1 MNIVM
6 TNMFKHWKSSK
17 AKKESSKTMDYD
29 PLQKATM
36 KQGLVAQWLYH
47 SRNQFKKLEMKQ
59 RDYLVDAR
67 IMHLLKAKLEFMI
80 QVCTIHL
87 QRIAKYV
94 LT

>member
-1 MNIVM
+1 
-6 TNMFKHWKSSK
+6 
-17 AKKESSKTMDYD
+17 MDYVW
-29 PLQKATM
+29 PITKKATM
-36 KQGLVAQWLYH
+36 KQGLLAQWLYH

-59 RDYLVDAR
+59 RDYYLVDAR
-67 IMHLLKAKLEFMI
+67 IMHLLKAKLENMI